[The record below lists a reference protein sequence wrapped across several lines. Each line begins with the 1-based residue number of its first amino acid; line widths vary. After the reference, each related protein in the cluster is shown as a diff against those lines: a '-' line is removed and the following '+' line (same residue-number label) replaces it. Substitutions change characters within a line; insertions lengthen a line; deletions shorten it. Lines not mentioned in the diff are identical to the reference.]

1 MRPWPTWKQVLVL
14 SILVLMISL
23 ATRSLLKRSI
33 SVGALSN
40 PRLSGIFSRPHV
52 NTSGM
57 AAASDSQP
65 IPQAEVGQSQS
76 QKESVDALPKLSS
89 SDNRA
94 FNRLAVEMDRFH
106 NHFRHTWQMMYNAC
120 TANKRP
126 QGMSI
131 RQFLGLGLDFCHHL
145 ETHHTIEEHYVFPEL
160 ARKMPLFRQREHL
173 LGQHAEIHRGLDGF
187 EKYLSDCRRGE
198 RELRMEEMKGLMD
211 GFGKVLWEHLDDE
224 VRQLGAENMRL
235 FWTRQEIDQL
245 GVGW

>member
-1 MRPWPTWKQVLVL
+1 MRLWSSRKHHLIL

-23 ATRSLLKRSI
+23 ATRSLLRRNISI
-33 SVGALSN
+33 GSLSN
-40 PRLSGIFSRPHV
+40 PRLITIVSHSHTNISRME
-52 NTSGM
+52 T
-57 AAASDSQP
+57 ASDSQP
-65 IPQAEVGQSQS
+65 IPQAEVGKSQA
-76 QKESVDALPKLSS
+76 QAESVDALPKLSP
-89 SDNRA
+89 SDYRT
-94 FNRLAVEMDRFH
+94 FNRLAVVMDRFH
-106 NHFRHTWQMMYNAC
+106 NHFRHTWEMMYNAC
-120 TANKRP
+120 SANKRP

-131 RQFLGLGLDFCHHL
+131 RQFLGMGLDFCHQL
-145 ETHHTIEEHYVFPEL
+145 ETHHTIEEYYVFPEL

-198 RELRMEEMKGLMD
+198 KELRMEEMKGLMD

-224 VRQLGAENMRL
+224 VKQLGAENMRL